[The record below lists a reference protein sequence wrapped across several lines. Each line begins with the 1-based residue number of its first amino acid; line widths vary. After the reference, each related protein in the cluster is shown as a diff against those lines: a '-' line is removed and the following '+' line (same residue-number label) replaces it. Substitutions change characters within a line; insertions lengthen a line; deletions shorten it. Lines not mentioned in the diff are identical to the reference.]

1 VIVQSAFVNPSELQR
16 ERPFIANNLEMTRS
30 AYALDTVGMRESS
43 GQEPMTTSTLENEQ
57 ATLENIRLWDYRI
70 AGTTFQQLQSF
81 VPYYAFPDV
90 DVDQYIVDG
99 QIVQVITSAREMD
112 QSGLPGASQN
122 WTNTRLVYTH
132 GYAAVVAPVGQVSEQ
147 GLPVMTVANIPPSGT
162 GQFAISQ
169 PEIYFGDAPSSWIIL
184 NSEHDEFSGLD
195 ASQDATRYQ
204 GDPAGGIQLGNIFK
218 RIVLGAYLGDRN
230 TVISGAISGDSVLV
244 LDRSIRD
251 RVSKLTP
258 FFEFDSDPYLVI
270 ADGKLYWILDG
281 YTVSD
286 DYPAAVQTDGLNYI
300 RNSVKVVVDA
310 YTGQVT
316 YYRTDT
322 FDPIADAYGRMF
334 DNLFQPISAAP
345 ASIASH
351 FRYPQRM
358 FEIQSSVYATAHVEN
373 PTAYY
378 NGEDRWSVATE
389 TVGQQVETME
399 PYYVTMRLP
408 GETGTTY
415 NLIRPFVPGGQTD
428 RQNMTAW
435 MSGRLTPEGQL
446 ELVVYR
452 FPRQETVYG
461 PRQIEGRISQEPEIA
476 SQLSLWNQAGSQVIF
491 GNMLVIPVEQ
501 SVLYVQPLYL
511 QSTSV
516 ENALPELQ
524 RVIVATNDAVVMRE
538 TLPEA
543 IAAVIRPGADA
554 VTEIETTPG
563 EPVTPDTG
571 GEQTPAQPGTTPT
584 TGGAVDDL
592 AQQAIDAYNEGQDAL
607 AAGDW
612 AAYGAAQDR
621 LETLLQQIAAAA
633 DGTPV
638 PEATPAP

>member
-1 VIVQSAFVNPSELQR
+1 
-16 ERPFIANNLEMTRS
+16 
-30 AYALDTVGMRESS
+30 
-43 GQEPMTTSTLENEQ
+43 
-57 ATLENIRLWDYRI
+57 
-70 AGTTFQQLQSF
+70 
-81 VPYYAFPDV
+81 
-90 DVDQYIVDG
+90 
-99 QIVQVITSAREMD
+99 
-112 QSGLPGASQN
+112 
-122 WTNTRLVYTH
+122 
-132 GYAAVVAPVGQVSEQ
+132 
-147 GLPVMTVANIPPSGT
+147 
-162 GQFAISQ
+162 
-169 PEIYFGDAPSSWIIL
+169 
-184 NSEHDEFSGLD
+184 
-195 ASQDATRYQ
+195 
-204 GDPAGGIQLGNIFK
+204 
-218 RIVLGAYLGDRN
+218 
-230 TVISGAISGDSVLV
+230 
-244 LDRSIRD
+244 
-251 RVSKLTP
+251 
-258 FFEFDSDPYLVI
+258 
-270 ADGKLYWILDG
+270 
-281 YTVSD
+281 
-286 DYPAAVQTDGLNYI
+286 
-300 RNSVKVVVDA
+300 
-310 YTGQVT
+310 
-316 YYRTDT
+316 
-322 FDPIADAYGRMF
+322 
-334 DNLFQPISAAP
+334 
-345 ASIASH
+345 
-351 FRYPQRM
+351 
-358 FEIQSSVYATAHVEN
+358 
-373 PTAYY
+373 
-378 NGEDRWSVATE
+378 
-389 TVGQQVETME
+389 
-399 PYYVTMRLP
+399 MRLP